1 MNLNEIKRLINLCGF
16 EDELYSNGFN
26 NIAGVDEVGRG
37 SLAGPIVAAAVI
49 LDRKKLLIEKV
60 NDSKK
65 LSKKNRN
72 YIFRKIIKNC
82 RCWSIAKLSP
92 QIIDKISLQK
102 ANILVIK
109 KAITGLKIKP
119 DIVLTDAID
128 IKINIDL
135 FPIIKGDELSISIAA
150 ASVIAKVIRDKMMI
164 KLSRA
169 YPEYDLASNKGYGTN
184 KHLKTLQK
192 YGPSKIHRMSFKG
205 VLN

>member
-16 EDELYSNGFN
+16 EDELYSIGFN

-37 SLAGPIVAAAVI
+37 SLAGPLIAAAVI

-65 LSKKNRN
+65 LSEKNRN
-72 YIFRKIIKNC
+72 YIFRRIVKSC
-82 RCWSIAKLSP
+82 RCWSIAKISP
-92 QIIDKISLQK
+92 QRIDKISLQK
-102 ANILVIK
+102 ANILVIR
-109 KAITGLKIKP
+109 KAINCLKIKP

-128 IKINIDL
+128 LKMSINL
-135 FPIIKGDELSISIAA
+135 FPIVNGDELSISIAA
-150 ASVIAKVIRDKMMI
+150 ASVIAKVIRDKLMI

-169 YPEYDLASNKGYGTN
+169 YPEYDFASNKGYGTN

>member
-26 NIAGVDEVGRG
+26 NIAGADEVGRG

-72 YIFRKIIKNC
+72 YIFRKIIKSC

-92 QIIDKISLQK
+92 QMIDKISLQK